1 MRALAPL
8 LLALLAACAPAR
20 PRLVDLTH
28 PLDPAMPRWPG
39 SLAFERGAGSGADA
53 EGGYLAGGALRL
65 SEHAGTHVDAPA
77 HTRPGAATVDLLP
90 LSSLAG
96 PGALVDASAA
106 CAADPGHRVGVA
118 ELEAWERRHGRLPP
132 GAVVLVR
139 TGWSARWSDP
149 AAYLGTAEAGPEGR
163 RSLRF
168 PGLDPAAARWLA
180 ARGAAAVGVDL
191 ASVDAGEAGD
201 LPAHRALAEAGLPV
215 IENLAGLERL
225 PPRGFDVY
233 ALPLPLRGGS
243 GAPARVIAVLR

>member
-1 MRALAPL
+1 M
-8 LLALLAACAPAR
+8 LLALLAACAPGRR
-20 PRLVDLTH
+20 PELVDLTH

-39 SLAFERGAGSGADA
+39 SLAFERGAGAGTDA

-77 HTRPGAATVDLLP
+77 HTLAGAATVDALP

-96 PGALVDASAA
+96 PGALVDVSAA

-118 ELEAWERRHGRLPP
+118 ELEDWERRHGRLPA

-139 TGWSARWSDP
+139 TGWSRRWSDP
-149 AAYLGTAEAGPEGR
+149 ASYLGTAAAGPEGR
-163 RSLRF
+163 KALRF
-168 PGLDPAAARWLA
+168 PGLDPSAARWLA
-180 ARGAAAVGVDL
+180 ARGAAAVGVDA

-225 PPRGFDVY
+225 PPRGFEVY
-233 ALPLPLRGGS
+233 ALPLPLRGGT
-243 GAPARVIAVLR
+243 GAPARVVAVLPAR